1 MSRDDEIKTQNGPV
15 YPNLDL
21 VDGGIRTILGGGGDE
36 GHGKLGIPW
45 ATSAIGSGPEVTAK
59 DTNPVRRGMSIE
71 GNRVRMPDRDDDRLQ
86 ARR

>member
-1 MSRDDEIKTQNGPV
+1 MAEIKTQNGWADPE
-15 YPNLDL
+15 LGLQDEGL
-21 VDGGIRTILGGGGDE
+21 RTIKGGGDE

-59 DTNPVRRGMSIE
+59 DTNAVRRGMSIE